1 MKMSIRNL
9 RNLILLSLLTVYG
22 CSVATDEKELIFSEV
37 LEVENLN
44 DQEAL
49 GETFV
54 ATIRLPL
61 DVELDTILFENDLPD
76 LEITKQKESIIFKTL
91 VDTTGVIKLTG
102 KIIATANNGEKI
114 GYRFFTAYRGFI
126 PSVYASGTYLIR
138 NRPNEILIASY
149 YGERLDSTV
158 VKMEN
163 ATFERNGNIFFVT
176 PGNESKVTIW
186 VMAYRNNPPSWV
198 MLDRLKYEVIDK

>member
-1 MKMSIRNL
+1 MKMSKRSL
-9 RNLILLSLLTVYG
+9 RHLILLSLLAIYG
-22 CSVATDEKELIFSEV
+22 CSDSLDEKELVFNEV
-37 LEVENLN
+37 LEVINLN

-54 ATIRLPL
+54 ATIKLPQN
-61 DVELDTILFENDLPD
+61 VALDTIIFENELPD
-76 LEITKQKESIIFKTL
+76 LEITKQNESIIFKTL
-91 VDTTGVIKLTG
+91 VDTTGVIKIAG
-102 KIIATANNGEKI
+102 KIIATSKNGEKI

-163 ATFERNGNIFFVT
+163 ATFERNGNTFFVT